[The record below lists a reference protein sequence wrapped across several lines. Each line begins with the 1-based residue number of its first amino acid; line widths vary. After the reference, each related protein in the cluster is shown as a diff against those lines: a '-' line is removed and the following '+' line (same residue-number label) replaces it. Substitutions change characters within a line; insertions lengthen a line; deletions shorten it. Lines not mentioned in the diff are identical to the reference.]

1 MLDTDTAVLGACRP
15 VAQVCEMDQ
24 DSSERKLMLFTV
36 SSLMSSSICEPKI
49 NWRRIK
55 KKISSGRSKNAAIA
69 IREVWSSGG
78 LTLREQR
85 EIVLVMSLKG
95 TSILK

>member
-1 MLDTDTAVLGACRP
+1 M
-15 VAQVCEMDQ
+15 EQ
-24 DSSERKLMLFTV
+24 DSSERKLMLLTV
-36 SSLMSSSICEPKI
+36 SSLMSSSICEPEI
-49 NWRRIK
+49 YWRRIR

-69 IREVWSSGG
+69 VRDVWSSGG

-85 EIVLVMSLKG
+85 ERVLVMSLKG